1 MEALGRLFNI
11 LPVADDSYVDLRDCD
26 GVTFIG
32 VLAAG
37 DTWTLTEQEADGS
50 GDQALACI
58 TRYYT
63 AETVGAA
70 WVERTQAAA
79 STVTTTSSQD
89 VVAIHVGASQLSAG
103 YSMVK
108 IASTSTGTVVAI
120 THDLKVQRNPAN
132 LPAMAV

>member
-1 MEALGRLFNI
+1 MEALGRAFNV
-11 LPVADDSYVDLRDCD
+11 LPVADDAFVSLRDCD

-37 DTWTLTEQEADGS
+37 DTWTLTEQKADGT

-63 AETVGAA
+63 AETVGAV
-70 WVERTQAAA
+70 WTEQTQAAA
-79 STVTTTSSQD
+79 STVVTTASQD
-89 VVAIHVGASQLSAG
+89 AVAIHVGASQLSAD
-103 YSMVK
+103 YTMVK
-108 IASTSTGTVVAI
+108 LASTSTGTVVAI
-120 THDLKVQRNPAN
+120 THDLKVQRDPAN